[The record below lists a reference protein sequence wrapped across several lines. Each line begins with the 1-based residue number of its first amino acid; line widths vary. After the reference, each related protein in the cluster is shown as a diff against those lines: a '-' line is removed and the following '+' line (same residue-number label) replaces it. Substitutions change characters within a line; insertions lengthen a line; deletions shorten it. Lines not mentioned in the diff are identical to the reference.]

1 MSVNTMNFEQ
11 AAAVLNNIRKQVT
24 GETAAAP
31 VNISDFIS
39 IGTSIL
45 QAGYEPTL
53 SAITQLI
60 AKTIFSIR
68 PYNRKFGGIK
78 MDEQQWGAIVRKLAI
93 VDTDWETDTHYDLI
107 DGQSMDHY
115 VIKKSP
121 VLQLNFYGQNVFE
134 RHMTIYTNQLDSAF
148 SDPSSFGRFMAML
161 TQNIM
166 DMIEQNHESIAR
178 MTIGNFI
185 GAKVSQNNGVIHLL
199 TEYNTE
205 TGITPALTATTVYD
219 PQYFGDF
226 CKWMFARIATLTS
239 LMTERSQE
247 FQINVTGKAINRH
260 TPYEMQKVYIYAPLM
275 NEMKS
280 RVLSAT
286 FHPEFIDYA
295 DVEAVNFWQSI
306 QSPMRLNVT
315 PVYLKAD
322 GTYDTAAAQNI
333 TNLVGVIFDRD
344 ALGYTM
350 VNERAAVTPLNA
362 KGLYFNQYW
371 HETSRWYNDQSE
383 KGVVLL
389 LD

>member
-24 GETAAAP
+24 GETGPSA
-31 VNISDFIS
+31 VNTSDFIS

-78 MDEQQWGAIVRKLAI
+78 MDEEQWGAIVRKLAI

-107 DGQSMDHY
+107 DGQSVDHY
-115 VIKKSP
+115 VVKKSP

-148 SDPSSFGRFMAML
+148 SNPSEFGRFMAML

-185 GAKVSQNNGVIHLL
+185 GAKVSQSNGVIHLL
-199 TEYNTE
+199 TEYNAE
-205 TGITPALTATTVYD
+205 TGLSLTATTVYD

-247 FQINVTGKAINRH
+247 FQINITGKAINRH
-260 TPYEMQKVYIYAPLM
+260 TPFEMQKVYIYAPLM

-295 DVEAVNFWQSI
+295 DVEAVNYWQSI

-383 KGVVLL
+383 KGIVLL

>member
-31 VNISDFIS
+31 VNTSQFIS
-39 IGTSIL
+39 IGTTIL

-53 SAITQLI
+53 SAITQMI

-78 MDEQQWGAIVRKLAI
+78 MDEEQWGSIVRKLAI

-107 DGQSMDHY
+107 DGQSLDHY

-148 SDPSSFGRFMAML
+148 ADPSSFGRFMAML

-185 GAKVSQNNGVIHLL
+185 GAKVSQSNGVIHLL
-199 TEYNTE
+199 TEYNAE
-205 TGITPALTATTVYD
+205 TGIQPPLTATTVYD
-219 PQYFGDF
+219 PANFGDF
-226 CKWMFARIATLTS
+226 CKWLFARIATLTS

-247 FQINVTGKAINRH
+247 FQINVTGKEINRH
-260 TPYEMQKVYIYAPLM
+260 TPFDMQKVYIYAPLM

-295 DVEAVNFWQSI
+295 DVESVNFWQSI
-306 QSPMRLNVT
+306 QSPMTLHVT

-383 KGVVLL
+383 KGIVLL

>member
-31 VNISDFIS
+31 VNTSQFIS
-39 IGTSIL
+39 IGTTIL

-53 SAITQLI
+53 SAITQMI

-148 SDPSSFGRFMAML
+148 ANPSEFGRFMAML

-199 TEYNTE
+199 TEYNAE

-260 TPYEMQKVYIYAPLM
+260 TPFDMQKVYIYAPLM

-295 DVEAVNFWQSI
+295 DVEAVNYWQSI

-333 TNLVGVIFDRD
+333 TNLVGFIFDRD

-383 KGVVLL
+383 KAVVLL

>member
-31 VNISDFIS
+31 VNTSQFIS
-39 IGTSIL
+39 IGTTIL

-53 SAITQLI
+53 SAITQMI

-107 DGQSMDHY
+107 DGQSLDHY

-148 SDPSSFGRFMAML
+148 ADPASFGRFMAML

-199 TEYNTE
+199 TEYNAE

-383 KGVVLL
+383 KGIVLL

>member
-1 MSVNTMNFEQ
+1 MSVNTMAFED
-11 AAAVLNNIRKQVT
+11 AAAILNNIRKQVT

-31 VNISDFIS
+31 VSTADFIS
-39 IGTSIL
+39 VANTVL
-45 QAGYEPTL
+45 QAGYDPVMG
-53 SAITQLI
+53 AITQMVSR
-60 AKTIFSIR
+60 TIFSIR

-78 MDEQQWGAIVRKLAI
+78 MDQEQWGAIVRKLAI
-93 VDTDWETDTHYDLI
+93 ADSDWESDSHFALV
-107 DGQSMDHY
+107 DGQSIDHY
-115 VIKKSP
+115 EVKKPP
-121 VLQLNFYGQNVFE
+121 VVQFNFYGSNVFE
-134 RHMTIYTNQLDSAF
+134 RHVTIFKNQLDNAF
-148 SDPSSFGRFMAML
+148 SGPSEFGRFMAMV
-161 TQNIM
+161 TQNIS

-178 MTIGNFI
+178 MTIGNFV
-185 GAKVSQNNGVIHLL
+185 GAKVSQSNGVIHLL

-205 TGITPALTATTVYD
+205 TGLTLTATTVYD

-226 CKWMFARIATLTS
+226 CKWVFARIATLTS

-247 FQINVTGKAINRH
+247 FQINVTGKELNRH
-260 TPYEMQKVYIYAPLM
+260 TPYDMQKVYMYAPIM
-275 NEMKS
+275 NELKA
-280 RVLSAT
+280 RVLSGT

-306 QSPMRLNVT
+306 QSPMTLNVT
-315 PVYLKAD
+315 PVYMKAD

-350 VNERAAVTPLNA
+350 IDETAAVTPLNA
-362 KGLYFNQYW
+362 KGLYWNQYW

-383 KGVVLL
+383 KGIVLL

>member
-24 GETAAAP
+24 GETGPAP
-31 VNISDFIS
+31 VNTSQFIS
-39 IGTSIL
+39 IGTTVL

-53 SAITQLI
+53 AAITQMI
-60 AKTIFSIR
+60 AKTVFTIR

-107 DGQSMDHY
+107 DGQSVDHY
-115 VIKKSP
+115 VVKKSP
-121 VLQLNFYGQNVFE
+121 VLQLNFYGQNIFE
-134 RHMTIYTNQLDSAF
+134 RHMTVYTNQLDSAF
-148 SDPSSFGRFMAML
+148 SNSNEFGRFMAML

-185 GAKVSQNNGVIHLL
+185 GAKVSQANGVIHLL

-205 TGITPALTATTVYD
+205 TGIQPPLTAATVYD
-219 PQYFGDF
+219 PANFGDF

-247 FQINVTGKAINRH
+247 FQINITGKEINRH
-260 TPYEMQKVYIYAPLM
+260 TPYDMQKVYIYAPLM
-275 NEMKS
+275 NELRA
-280 RVLSAT
+280 RVLSGT

-295 DVEAVNFWQSI
+295 DVEAVNYWQSI
-306 QSPMRLNVT
+306 KDPMKLDVT

-322 GTYDTAAAQNI
+322 GTYDTAAEQNI

-383 KGVVLL
+383 KGIVLL

>member
-24 GETAAAP
+24 GETGPAP
-31 VNISDFIS
+31 VNTSQFIS
-39 IGTSIL
+39 IGTTVL

-53 SAITQLI
+53 AAITQMI
-60 AKTIFSIR
+60 AKTVFTIR

-107 DGQSMDHY
+107 DGQSVDHY
-115 VIKKSP
+115 VVKKSP
-121 VLQLNFYGQNVFE
+121 VLMLNFYGQNIFE
-134 RHMTIYTNQLDSAF
+134 RHMTVYTNQLDSAF
-148 SDPSSFGRFMAML
+148 SNSNEFGRFMAML

-185 GAKVSQNNGVIHLL
+185 GAKVSQSNGVIHLL

-205 TGITPALTATTVYD
+205 TGINPPLTAATVYD
-219 PQYFGDF
+219 PANFGDF

-247 FQINVTGKAINRH
+247 FQINITGKEINRH
-260 TPYEMQKVYIYAPLM
+260 TPYDMQKVYIYAPLM
-275 NEMKS
+275 NELRA
-280 RVLSAT
+280 RVLSGT

-295 DVEAVNFWQSI
+295 DVEAVNYWQSI
-306 QSPMRLNVT
+306 KDPMKLDVT

-322 GTYDTAAAQNI
+322 GTYDTAAEQNI

-383 KGVVLL
+383 KGIVLL

>member
-1 MSVNTMNFEQ
+1 MSVNTMSFED
-11 AAAVLNNIRKQVT
+11 AAAILNNIRKQVT

-31 VNISDFIS
+31 IN
-39 IGTSIL
+39 TSQFVSVATTVL
-45 QAGYEPTL
+45 QAGYDPVMG
-53 SAITQLI
+53 AITQMVSR
-60 AKTIFSIR
+60 TIFSIR

-78 MDEQQWGAIVRKLAI
+78 MDQEQWGAIVRKLAI

-107 DGQSMDHY
+107 DGQSVDHY
-115 VIKKSP
+115 VVKKSP

-148 SDPSSFGRFMAML
+148 ANPSEFGRFMAML

-185 GAKVSQNNGVIHLL
+185 GAKVSQSNGVIHLL
-199 TEYNTE
+199 TEYNAE
-205 TGITPALTATTVYD
+205 TGLSLTATTVYD

-226 CKWMFARIATLTS
+226 CKWMFARIATITS

-260 TPYEMQKVYIYAPLM
+260 TPFDMQKVYIYAPLM

-322 GTYDTAAAQNI
+322 GTYDTAASQNI
-333 TNLVGVIFDRD
+333 TNLVGFIFDRD

-362 KGLYFNQYW
+362 KGLFFNQYW

-383 KGVVLL
+383 KAVVLL

>member
-1 MSVNTMNFEQ
+1 MSVNTMSFED
-11 AAAVLNNIRKQVT
+11 AAAILNNIRKQVT

-31 VNISDFIS
+31 VNTSQFIS
-39 IGTSIL
+39 IGTTIL
-45 QAGYEPTL
+45 QAGYDPTL
-53 SAITQLI
+53 SAITQMI

-107 DGQSMDHY
+107 DGQSLDHY

-148 SDPSSFGRFMAML
+148 ADPSSFGRFMAML

-199 TEYNTE
+199 TEYNAE

-383 KGVVLL
+383 KGIVLL

>member
-24 GETAAAP
+24 GETGPAP
-31 VNISDFIS
+31 VNTSQFIS
-39 IGTSIL
+39 IGNTIL

-53 SAITQLI
+53 GAITQMI
-60 AKTIFSIR
+60 AKTVFTIR
-68 PYNRKFGGIK
+68 PYSRKFGGIK

-107 DGQSMDHY
+107 DGQSVDHY
-115 VIKKSP
+115 VVKKSP
-121 VLQLNFYGQNVFE
+121 VLMLNFYGQNIFE

-148 SDPSSFGRFMAML
+148 SNSSEFGRFMAML

-185 GAKVSQNNGVIHLL
+185 GAKVSQSNGVIHLL

-205 TGITPALTATTVYD
+205 TGLSLTAQTVYD
-219 PQYFGDF
+219 PANFGDF
-226 CKWMFARIATLTS
+226 CKWVFARIATLTS

-247 FQINVTGKAINRH
+247 FQINITGKEVNRH
-260 TPYEMQKVYIYAPLM
+260 TPYNMQKVYIYAPLM
-275 NEMKS
+275 NELRA
-280 RVLSAT
+280 RVLSGT

-295 DVEAVNFWQSI
+295 DVEAVNYWQSI
-306 QSPMRLNVT
+306 KDPMKLNVT
-315 PVYLKAD
+315 PVYLKTD
-322 GTYDTAAAQNI
+322 GTYDTAAEQNI

-383 KGVVLL
+383 KFIVLL

>member
-31 VNISDFIS
+31 VNTSQFIS
-39 IGTSIL
+39 IGTTIL

-53 SAITQLI
+53 SAITQMI

-107 DGQSMDHY
+107 DGQSLDHY

-148 SDPSSFGRFMAML
+148 ADPSSFGRFMAML

-185 GAKVSQNNGVIHLL
+185 GAKVSQNNGVVHLL
-199 TEYNTE
+199 TEYNAE

>member
-1 MSVNTMNFEQ
+1 MSVNTMSFED
-11 AAAVLNNIRKQVT
+11 ASAVLNNIRKQVT
-24 GETAAAP
+24 GQTGAAP
-31 VNISDFIS
+31 VNTSEFIS
-39 IGTSIL
+39 IGTTIL

-53 SAITQLI
+53 SAITQMI
-60 AKTIFSIR
+60 AKTVFSIR

-78 MDEQQWGAIVRKLAI
+78 MDAEQWGAIVRKLAI
-93 VDTDWETDTHYDLI
+93 VDTDWETDTHYELV
-107 DGQSMDHY
+107 DGQTMDHY

-148 SDPSSFGRFMAML
+148 SNASEFGRFMSML

-185 GAKVSQNNGVIHLL
+185 GAKVSQNNGVIHALS
-199 TEYNTE
+199 EYNAE
-205 TGITPALTATTVYD
+205 TGIQPPLTATTVYD

-226 CKWMFARIATLTS
+226 CKWLFARIATLTS

-247 FQINVTGKAINRH
+247 FQINITGKAINRH
-260 TPYEMQKVYIYAPLM
+260 TPFEFQKVYLYAPLM
-275 NEMKS
+275 NELKA
-280 RVLSAT
+280 RVLSGT

-306 QSPMRLNVT
+306 KAPMTLNVT
-315 PVYLKAD
+315 PVYLKPD
-322 GTYDTAAAQNI
+322 GTYDTAEAQNI
-333 TNLVGVIFDRD
+333 TNLIGVIFDRD

>member
-1 MSVNTMNFEQ
+1 MSVNTMNFED
-11 AAAVLNNIRKQVT
+11 AAAILNNIRKQVT

-31 VNISDFIS
+31 VNTSQFIS
-39 IGTSIL
+39 IGTTIL
-45 QAGYEPTL
+45 QAGYDPTL
-53 SAITQLI
+53 SAITQMI

-107 DGQSMDHY
+107 DGQSLDHY

-148 SDPSSFGRFMAML
+148 ADPSSFGRFMAML

-199 TEYNTE
+199 TEYNAE

-383 KGVVLL
+383 KGIVLL

>member
-24 GETAAAP
+24 GETGP
-31 VNISDFIS
+31 VALNTSEFIS
-39 IGTSIL
+39 IGNTIL

-78 MDEQQWGAIVRKLAI
+78 MDEEQWGAIVRKLAI

-107 DGQSMDHY
+107 DGQSLDHY

-148 SDPSSFGRFMAML
+148 ANPSEFGQFMAML

-185 GAKVSQNNGVIHLL
+185 GAKVSQSNGVIHLL
-199 TEYNTE
+199 TEYNAE
-205 TGITPALTATTVYD
+205 TGLALTATTVYD

-226 CKWMFARIATLTS
+226 CKWMFARIATLTN

-260 TPYEMQKVYIYAPLM
+260 TPFDMQKVYIYAPLM

-306 QSPMRLNVT
+306 QSPMTLNVT

-383 KGVVLL
+383 KGIVLL